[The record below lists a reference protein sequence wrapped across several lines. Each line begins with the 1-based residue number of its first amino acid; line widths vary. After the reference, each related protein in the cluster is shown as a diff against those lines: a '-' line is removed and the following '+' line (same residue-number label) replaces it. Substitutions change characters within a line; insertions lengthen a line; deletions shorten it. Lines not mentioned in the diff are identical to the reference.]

1 MNNDTKNI
9 IFELGN
15 KLSNRVASLQND
27 IEARSQQ
34 VNDLRSI
41 MFQAAT
47 ALREL
52 DKDAHAAV
60 ISMLELPDRS
70 CDGGGCSHASTLER
84 RIDEQDE
91 QIRTLEAQLYEYESI
106 AMTLA
111 NQMGVN
117 PFDSEDYK
125 DSGCCPRV
133 IPNLDEQAVNK
144 SNL

>member
-9 IFELGN
+9 IFDLGN

-27 IEARSQQ
+27 VETRSQQ

-41 MFQAAT
+41 MFQAAS
-47 ALREL
+47 ALREI
-52 DKDAHAAV
+52 DAEKHATIIA
-60 ISMLELPDRS
+60 MLELPDRN
-70 CDGGGCSHASTLER
+70 CDGSGCTHAQLLES

-91 QIRTLEAQLYEYESI
+91 QIRTLESQLYEYENV

-117 PFDSEDYK
+117 PFDEEDYK
-125 DSGCCPRV
+125 DSGCCPRI
-133 IPNLDEQAVNK
+133 IPNESGNETGTID
-144 SNL
+144 

>member
-9 IFELGN
+9 IFDLGN
-15 KLSNRVASLQND
+15 KLSNRVAGLQND

-34 VNDLRSI
+34 VNDLRAI

-52 DKDAHAAV
+52 DAEKHATV
-60 ISMLELPDRS
+60 IAMLELPNRN
-70 CDGGGCSHASTLER
+70 CDGAGCSHAQLLER
-84 RIDEQDE
+84 NIDEQAE
-91 QIRTLEAQLYEYESI
+91 QIRVLESQLYEYENV

-117 PFDSEDYK
+117 PFDDEDYK
-125 DSGCCPRV
+125 DSGCCPRI
-133 IPNLDEQAVNK
+133 IPNSDE
-144 SNL
+144 

>member
-9 IFELGN
+9 IFDLGN
-15 KLSNRVASLQND
+15 KLSNRVTSLQND

-52 DKDAHAAV
+52 DAEKHATV
-60 ISMLELPDRS
+60 IAMLELPDRN
-70 CDGGGCSHASTLER
+70 CDGSGCGHAQLLER
-84 RIDEQDE
+84 NLDEQAK
-91 QIRTLEAQLYEYESI
+91 QIRVLESQLYEYENV

-117 PFDSEDYK
+117 PFDEEDYK
-125 DSGCCPRV
+125 DSGCCPRI
-133 IPNLDEQAVNK
+133 IPNSDE
-144 SNL
+144 